1 MQKKD
6 DQECMSDAFMA
17 CWQAAGVHLDAQIRG
32 GIQSWLKAMPYPP
45 FLEHLSFRL
54 GNQLFFVR
62 VEDAKGRVQG
72 PGSLQDLQTVA
83 RGCQGFACRLPM
95 RKKIL
100 GPWVPV
106 HPGWGLVDAES
117 GYPVNPVDLLTSEKI
132 PMTEW
137 ERQDFAVQVV
147 RTYLENQGFKLL
159 SWQGNPA
166 VDPAIWFVGHSR
178 RPEWVVVRACSYPQR
193 FVSRPSAWASI
204 AEGCSAPHSIGH
216 FASVA
221 LTSAR
226 QPMRSETEAVEP
238 LWRGHALQVRFDGL
252 Q

>member
-1 MQKKD
+1 VQEID
-6 DQECMSDAFMA
+6 DQGMSDAFMA
-17 CWQAAGVHLDAQIRG
+17 CWQAAGVHLDAQVRG

-62 VEDAKGRVQG
+62 VEDASGKVQG
-72 PGSLQDLQTVA
+72 PGNVQGLLSVA

-95 RKKIL
+95 RKKMF
-100 GPWVPV
+100 GTWVPR
-106 HPGWGLVDAES
+106 HPGWGLLDAQT
-117 GYPVNPVDLLTSEKI
+117 GRPLNPVDFLTSEKI
-132 PMTEW
+132 PMTDW

-166 VDPAIWFVGHSR
+166 VDPAIWFIGHSR

-193 FVSRPSAWASI
+193 VVPRPSRWASI
-204 AEGCSAPHSIGH
+204 ATACKTPGAIGH

-226 QPMRSETEAVEP
+226 QAMGSENEAVEP

-252 Q
+252 E